1 MSNQDN
7 KVAFISGANRGISFE
22 TAKKLGEL
30 GVKVIL
36 GARDVTKGKVA
47 ASDSTS
53 ANIKYAYLDKQG

>member
-1 MSNQDN
+1 MLNDEN
-7 KVAFISGANRGISFE
+7 KVAYISEANRDIGFE
-22 TAKKLGEL
+22 TAKKLGEF

-53 ANIKYAYLDKQG
+53 ANVEYDYLDKQG

>member
-1 MSNQDN
+1 MHNVEN
-7 KVAFISGANRGISFE
+7 KVAFISGANSGIGFE

-36 GARDVTKGKVA
+36 RARDVTKGKVA

-53 ANIKYAYLDKQG
+53 ANVEYAYLDKQG